1 MHILVA
7 AFQRGLHFILLAACS
22 GKPKFIPYLRSEVR
36 FPPAS
41 NSGRKEKIGG
51 RKEAIGVEA
60 GDRKHRGSRWGG
72 WEERGNTAA
81 AGRPAQAQRT
91 DSLPCAVSGKE
102 ALHPLNS
109 PGQCLT
115 ISAVSRGL
123 LARNKLVLASALSP
137 PSVL

>member
-1 MHILVA
+1 MTENTEGA
-7 AFQRGLHFILLAACS
+7 S
-22 GKPKFIPYLRSEVR
+22 GE
-36 FPPAS
+36 A
-41 NSGRKEKIGG
+41 GRK
-51 RKEAIGVEA
+51 
-60 GDRKHRGSRWGG
+60 
-72 WEERGNTAA
+72 GNTAA

-91 DSLPCAVSGKE
+91 DSLPCAVSGEE

-115 ISAVSRGL
+115 IPAVSRGL